1 MENSPARVLADWFE
15 GLHFSLTAGQ
25 RREGGE
31 CFVSAA
37 APRPAVISSN
47 AEYVNSN
54 GQLSIPIQ
62 TYHAPDTQ
70 INIHECLLDV
80 LMNLC
85 TCIFSRVVMTFSQ
98 ELRTLHVGLESEVV
112 WLRRGSWDGD
122 KNNKPIHAAGD
133 THAAAAV

>member
-1 MENSPARVLADWFE
+1 MAPERFSLVGAFTDECEYNQYASILKLENSPARVLADWFE

-62 TYHAPDTQ
+62 TYHTPDTQ

-85 TCIFSRVVMTFSQ
+85 TCIFFKSCYDFQSRAQ
-98 ELRTLHVGLESEVV
+98 DTLCRSGE
-112 WLRRGSWDGD
+112 
-122 KNNKPIHAAGD
+122 
-133 THAAAAV
+133 

>member
-1 MENSPARVLADWFE
+1 MENSTARVLADWFE

-25 RREGGE
+25 RTEEGGE

-62 TYHAPDTQ
+62 TYHTPDTQ

-85 TCIFSRVVMTFSQ
+85 TCIFFMSCYDSQSRPQ
-98 ELRTLHVGLESEVV
+98 DTLGLESEVV
-112 WLRRGSWDGD
+112 WGAEERKLGWRQE
-122 KNNKPIHAAGD
+122 
-133 THAAAAV
+133 